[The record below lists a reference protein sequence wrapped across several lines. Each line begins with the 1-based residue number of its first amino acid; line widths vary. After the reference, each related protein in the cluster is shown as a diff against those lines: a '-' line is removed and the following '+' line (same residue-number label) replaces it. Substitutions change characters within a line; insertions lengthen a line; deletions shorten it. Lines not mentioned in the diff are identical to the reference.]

1 MRQDFIEQKRFKTKE
16 YMRFALEVYRLLT
29 VTGYKDHKEIINDSI
44 FTAMA
49 SLDGWEEDAELI
61 QEKYHFWTEITKIY
75 LFRLEK
81 KNKELL
87 VHLLQEF

>member
-16 YMRFALEVYRLLT
+16 YMSFALEVYRLLMM
-29 VTGYKDHKEIINDSI
+29 TGYKDHKEIINDSI

-49 SLDGWEEDAELI
+49 SLDGWEEDSELKK
-61 QEKYHFWTEITKIY
+61 EKYHFWTEITKVH
-75 LFRLEK
+75 LLRLEK

-87 VHLLQEF
+87 VHLLHEF

>member
-1 MRQDFIEQKRFKTKE
+1 MAT
-16 YMRFALEVYRLLT
+16 A
-29 VTGYKDHKEIINDSI
+29 YKDHQEIINDSI
-44 FTAMA
+44 FTALA

-61 QEKYHFWTEITKIY
+61 QEKYHFWAELTKVH
-75 LFRLEK
+75 LLRLAK